1 MRAPERLSVRQG
13 TDEWLAMRKTGIGS
27 SDAPVIAGEVGSVL
41 ELWAEKSGLVER
53 DPPDEA
59 TARLF
64 EWGHRLEPVVAD
76 WYADA
81 TGRQLQRVNQMLA
94 HPDVP
99 YAFASL
105 DRKVV
110 GERRIVE
117 IKTTR
122 FGWAGG
128 EDVPGRVQCQV
139 QHQLW
144 VTGYD
149 VADVAVLTGGSE
161 PKVYEI
167 ARDDAFIADL
177 AFLEAEFWGWVQSGT
192 RPPVDGSENARRV
205 LSKLHPRNDGTLIP
219 TTPDLDAVVTDWLTA
234 KAAVKEAEATEGTLA
249 NTIRALI
256 GDADGIEGRVTWR
269 KNADTSR
276 VNWPAVAKAYRVL
289 LDEEYGH
296 TRCEDLDAVESIHS
310 TTVEGPR
317 VLRPVGGKQ

>member
-1 MRAPERLSVRQG
+1 VVSVAERLPVTQG
-13 TDEWLAMRKTGIGS
+13 TPEWLAMRKTGIGS
-27 SDAPVIAGEVGSVL
+27 SDAPVIAGERGSVL
-41 ELWAEKSGLVER
+41 ELWAEKSGLVE
-53 DPPDEA
+53 DEA
-59 TARLF
+59 PDADLARLF

-76 WYADA
+76 WYADS
-81 TGRQLQRVNQMLA
+81 TGRQLQRVNQMLR
-94 HPDVP
+94 HPDVA

-122 FGWAGG
+122 FGWSGG
-128 EDVPGRVQCQV
+128 EDVPGAVQCQV

-167 ARDDAFIADL
+167 TRDDAFIADL
-177 AFLEAEFWGWVQSGT
+177 AYLEAEFWGWVQSGT

-205 LSKLHPRNDGTLIP
+205 LSKLHPRNDGTLLAA
-219 TTPDLDAVVTDWLTA
+219 TPELDAVVTDWLTA

-256 GDADGIEGRVTWR
+256 GDADGISGRVTWK

-276 VNWPAVAKAYRVL
+276 TNWPAVAKAYRQL
-289 LDEEYGH
+289 LEGL
-296 TRCEDLDAVESIHS
+296 TPTDLDTIESIHS
-310 TTVEGPR
+310 STVEGPR
-317 VLRPVGGKQ
+317 VLRPVGVKP